1 MKQINI
7 WYLIFKNV
15 TTFTNCIS
23 KINNTQ
29 IDQARDTDVVL
40 MKCVETLQK

>member
-7 WYLIFKNV
+7 SYLIFKDV

-23 KINNTQ
+23 KTNNTQ
-29 IDQARDTDVVL
+29 IDQARDIDVVIV
-40 MKCVETLQK
+40 KCIETLQK

>member
-29 IDQARDTDVVL
+29 IDQARDIDDVI
-40 MKCVETLQK
+40 MKCIETLQK